1 MSFFNNL
8 SIRLRIMLVLLIPLI
23 GLFYFNGERSY
34 KEYVRM
40 DKSKELIQIAELSPH
55 INATIHRLQYERG
68 KVAAYLNEKNV
79 SAQSQARTQLQDVYQ
94 ESDKVKAELAATYE
108 AQDRGVY
115 GDEFTQLMDATLE
128 RIEALKSVRTSIISD
143 QVSQSAA
150 MTAYTNDINMLLDL
164 VEYLGSHAES
174 AEAANHFSAYLAL
187 MKQQEAMGKER
198 TLGTVI
204 LGQGMIA
211 ANDRENLSGIIGQQ
225 EAYEDMFFSYAVPED
240 KQAYEND
247 FINHESYTTIQRLRE
262 MFLDFSAESRLVSQV
277 SPTDWFNTFTAGIN
291 QLSLAQ
297 DELENKIAL
306 YAEKSYA
313 SARNVFYIT
322 AATGVIVMLVTA
334 WMMLVVSNSL
344 TDSVQRLTAAMK
356 ELAND
361 HIDIEIPDVG
371 KGHDLAIMSENLTVF
386 RDNIIK
392 MRAMED
398 EQKAAEVRQAEERK
412 AAMLKLA
419 DDFESR
425 VGTIS
430 NAVARA
436 SEQMQVLS
444 QSLSAAV
451 EETTAQC
458 SAVVS
463 SADDANKSVQ
473 TVAAASEEMTA
484 AINEVSRNVNDTADT
499 ARTCRETAENSQRQL
514 DHLNSAIGDIDTVI
528 QSINDVAEQ
537 TNLLALNATIEA
549 ARAGEAGKGFAVV
562 ASEVKNLASQTH
574 NMTEE
579 ITARV
584 GSIKDTAQTTIQAIS
599 NIIQQISD
607 VDGKTSSV
615 ASAMEQ
621 QTATTREISTSA
633 QTAAAGASSV
643 SGNIQSIQEAANESA
658 QSCTSLKEASDILN
672 TEAVKLKSA
681 MGEFLSEIRAS

>member
-68 KVAAYLNEKNV
+68 KISVYLNASKT
-79 SAQSQARTQLQDVYQ
+79 AAKSQARTELEDLYRK
-94 ESDKVKAELAATYE
+94 SDEVLAELKATYE
-108 AQDRGVY
+108 AQDHGVY
-115 GDEFTQLMDATLE
+115 GDEFTRLMATTLE
-128 RIEALKSVRTSIISD
+128 KVEGIKSVRTSIIFN
-143 QVSQSAA
+143 QVSQTEAVA
-150 MTAYTNDINMLLDL
+150 AYTQDINMLLDL
-164 VEYLGSHAES
+164 VEYLGTHAES
-174 AEAANHFSAYLAL
+174 AEAANHFAAYIAL
-187 MKQQEAMGKER
+187 MKQQEAMGQER
-198 TLGTVI
+198 ALGTVI

-211 ANDRENLSGIIGQQ
+211 ANDREKLSGIIGRQ
-225 EAYEDMFFSYAVPED
+225 EAFEDMFLSYAVPED

-247 FINHESYTTIQRLRE
+247 FINHESYATIQVLRQR
-262 MFLDFSAESRLVSQV
+262 FLDFSAENLLVSQV
-277 SPTDWFNTFTAGIN
+277 SPTDWFNAFTAGIN
-291 QLSLAQ
+291 QVSLAQ
-297 DELENKIAL
+297 TELENKIAQ
-306 YAEKSYA
+306 YAEKSYV

-361 HIDIEIPDVG
+361 HTDIEIPNVG

-412 AAMLKLA
+412 TAMLKLA

-458 SAVVS
+458 SAVVA
-463 SADDANKSVQ
+463 SADDANRSVQ

-499 ARTCRETAENSQRQL
+499 ARTCRETAESSQRQL

-621 QTATTREISTSA
+621 QTATTREISSSA

-643 SGNIQSIQEAANESA
+643 SGNIQNIQEAANESA

-672 TEAVKLKSA
+672 AEAVKLKSA

>member
-34 KEYVRM
+34 KEYVKM
-40 DKSKELIQIAELSPH
+40 DTSKELIQIAELSPH
-55 INATIHRLQYERG
+55 INATIHHLQYERG
-68 KVAAYLNEKNV
+68 KVAAYLSEGNV
-79 SAQSQARTQLQDVYQ
+79 STKSQARSQLEEVYQ
-94 ESDKVKAELAATYE
+94 ETDKVIAELAATYE
-108 AQDRGVY
+108 AQDHGVY
-115 GDEFTQLMDATLE
+115 GDEFTKLMAATLE
-128 RIEALKSVRTSIISD
+128 KAKGVISLRTSISSE
-143 QVSQSAA
+143 QASQSEITA
-150 MTAYTNDINMLLDL
+150 AYTQDISMLLDL
-164 VEYLGSHAES
+164 VEYLGTHAES
-174 AEAANHFSAYLAL
+174 AEAANHFAAYLAL
-187 MKQQEAMGKER
+187 MKQQEEMGKER
-198 TLGTVI
+198 ALGAVV
-204 LGQGMIA
+204 LSRGMIT
-211 ANDRENLSGIIGQQ
+211 ANDREELSSIIGQQ
-225 EAYEDMFFSYAVPED
+225 KAYEDMFLSYAVPED
-240 KQAYEND
+240 KQEYDND
-247 FINHESYTTIQRLRE
+247 VTNNAVYARIGSLRE
-262 MFLDFSAESRLVSQV
+262 MFLDFSAENRLVSQI
-277 SPTDWFNTFTAGIN
+277 SPTDWFDNLTAGIN

-297 DELENKIAL
+297 TELENKIAQ

-313 SARNVFYIT
+313 SARNIFYVT

-344 TDSVQRLTAAMK
+344 TGSVQKLTEAMQ

-371 KGHDLAIMSENLTVF
+371 KGHDLAVMSETLTIF

-392 MRAMED
+392 MREME
-398 EQKAAEVRQAEERK
+398 EQQKAAEVRQTEERK

-463 SADDANKSVQ
+463 SADDANRSVQ

-499 ARTCRETAENSQRQL
+499 ARTCRQTAENSQRQL
-514 DHLNSAIGDIDTVI
+514 DHLNSAIGDIDSVI

-599 NIIQQISD
+599 NIIQQISE
-607 VDGKTSSV
+607 VDGKTSNV

-633 QTAAAGASSV
+633 QTAAAGASAV
-643 SGNIQSIQEAANESA
+643 SGNIQNIQEAASESA